1 MNKTDIDNSTI
12 TIAVVGA
19 GEMGRA
25 ALGILSRRLPR
36 ARFRVLDRSEES
48 LAAARELAPERIA
61 GERVEVSPDRHPDL
75 GDVAAVVNF
84 AGPFYI
90 GSDAVARAAIAAGC
104 TYLDICDD
112 VEGARAILAL
122 DAAAKEAG
130 VALLTGAGNSPGISN
145 VMGKRLLE
153 LHPQCDGIRVVWVVR
168 DADPGGLAPLRHML
182 HMAVE
187 PCPIWDDGKAVD
199 TPGFVP
205 ATGRE
210 HELPQPLGK
219 VIAFDTAHPEPLTMS
234 RALPQL
240 RHVSVQGAL
249 LPGWANDAFSTLGRI
264 GFGYHDLTVDVG
276 GTRVQPDE
284 VLWKV
289 LWARHELRAG
299 GEEKPGLTCVQ
310 VQALAGEEVV
320 ATMSVYDDHSMLRT
334 TGLGAAAATLAA
346 LERKPPPGAWGTEV
360 LAAEPVLELLTE
372 LAAAEGALPRGIIE
386 DSPSTPLPAST

>member
-1 MNKTDIDNSTI
+1 MTDHSQTK
-12 TIAVVGA
+12 IAIVGA

-25 ALGILSRRLPR
+25 ALGILARRLPE
-36 ARFRVLDRSEES
+36 ARFRLLDRDQGN
-48 LAAARELAPERIA
+48 LGRAAELAPGRIDA
-61 GERVEVSPDRHPDL
+61 DAVEIAPGSPPDL
-75 GDVAAVVNF
+75 GDVDVVLNF
-84 AGPFYI
+84 AGPFYL
-90 GSDAVARAAIAAGC
+90 GSDTVARAAIGAGC

-122 DAAAKEAG
+122 DGAAKEAG
-130 VALLTGAGNSPGISN
+130 VALLTGAGNSPGVSN
-145 VMGKRLLE
+145 LMGKRLLE
-153 LHPQCDGIRVVWVVR
+153 LHPGCDGIRVVWVVR

-187 PCPIWDDGKAVD
+187 PCPVWDGGELVE

-210 HELPQPLGK
+210 HELPQPVGR
-219 VIAFDTAHPEPLTMS
+219 VVAFDTAHPEPLTMS

-240 RHVSVQGAL
+240 RHISVQGAL
-249 LPGWANDAFSTLGRI
+249 LPAWANDAFSTLGRI

-289 LWARHELRAG
+289 LWARHEMRAG
-299 GEEKPGLTCVQ
+299 GEEKPGMTCVQ
-310 VQALAGEEVV
+310 VQALNGEEIV

-334 TGLGAAAATLAA
+334 TGLGAAAAA
-346 LERKPPPGAWGTEV
+346 LGALGRTPPPGAWGTEV
-360 LAAEPVLELLTE
+360 LDAELVLALLRE
-372 LAAAEGALPRGIIE
+372 LATAEGALPRGIIE
-386 DSPSTPLPAST
+386 EVPPAPSPTVS

>member
-1 MNKTDIDNSTI
+1 MVDSGQAR
-12 TIAVVGA
+12 IAIVGA

-25 ALGILSRRLPR
+25 ALAILARRLPQ
-36 ARFRVLDRSEES
+36 ARFRVLDRSADS
-48 LAAARELAPERIA
+48 LERAAALAPGRIEA
-61 GERVEVSPDRHPDL
+61 EVREISPDSPPDL
-75 GDVAAVVNF
+75 RDADAVVNF
-84 AGPFYI
+84 AGPFYL
-90 GSDAVARAAIAAGC
+90 GSDAVARAAIAARC

-122 DAAAKEAG
+122 DEPAKQAG

-145 VMGKRLLE
+145 VIGKRLLE
-153 LHPQCDGIRVVWVVR
+153 LHPECDGIVVVWVVR

-187 PCPIWDDGKAVD
+187 SCPVWDGGELVD

-210 HELPQPLGK
+210 HVLPQPIGR
-219 VIAFDTAHPEPLTMS
+219 VEAFDTAHPEPLTMS

-249 LPGWANDAFSTLGRI
+249 QPAWANEAFSTLGRI
-264 GFGYHDLTVDVG
+264 GFGYPGLSVDVG
-276 GTRVQPDE
+276 GTRVRPDE

-289 LWARHELRAG
+289 LWARHEMRAG
-299 GEEKPGLTCVQ
+299 SEEKPGMTCVQ
-310 VQALAGEEVV
+310 VQALAGEEIV

-334 TGLGAAAATLAA
+334 TGLGAAAAVLAA
-346 LERKPPPGAWGTEV
+346 LEQTPPPGAWGTEV
-360 LAAEPVLELLTE
+360 LDAERVLTLLGE
-372 LAAAEGALPRGIIE
+372 LADAEGALPRGIIE
-386 DSPSTPLPAST
+386 EAPAPDLERT

>member
-1 MNKTDIDNSTI
+1 MTAPDKTK
-12 TIAVVGA
+12 IAVVGA

-25 ALGILSRRLPR
+25 ALGILARRLPE
-36 ARFRVLDRSEES
+36 ARFRVLDRSDES
-48 LAAARELAPERIA
+48 LDVARQLAPERI
-61 GERVEVSPDRHPDL
+61 EVEATEISPDRPPEL
-75 GDVAAVVNF
+75 GGADVVVNF
-84 AGPFYI
+84 AGPFYL
-90 GSDAVARAAIAAGC
+90 GSDAVARAAIDAGC

-112 VEGARAILAL
+112 IEGSRAILAL
-122 DAAAKEAG
+122 DGAARQAG
-130 VALLTGAGNSPGISN
+130 VALITGAGNSPGISN

-153 LHPQCDGIRVVWVVR
+153 LHPECDGIRVVWVVR

-187 PCPIWDDGKAVD
+187 PCPVWDDGKLVD

-205 ATGRE
+205 STGRE
-210 HELPQPLGK
+210 HELPDPVGRVVAL
-219 VIAFDTAHPEPLTMS
+219 DTAHPEPLTMS

-276 GTRVQPDE
+276 GSRVQPDE

-289 LWARHELRAG
+289 LWARHELRGGGADKAG
-299 GEEKPGLTCVQ
+299 MTCVQ
-310 VQALAGEEVV
+310 VQALAGEEIVS
-320 ATMSVYDDHSMLRT
+320 TMSVYDDHSMLRT
-334 TGLGAAAATLAA
+334 TGLGAAAAALAA
-346 LERKPPPGAWGTEV
+346 LERTPPAGAWGTEV
-360 LAAEPVLELLTE
+360 LDAEPVLALVGE

-386 DSPSTPLPAST
+386 DSPTTPSPA